1 MRTINTAWCGMSR
14 EPGVIRGCSNYISPI
29 CYRSRSP
36 WCQTKPLAWSIWPP
50 SLCLCSSC
58 PHKNSAFSS
67 VERLVTYKMC
77 PFTQQPLTVGK
88 LIPFCL
94 KAIPVSA
101 LNNYYMGGC
110 LVTPVSQVLFREAT
124 SLCFMSESRH
134 QERLKIIAKYVCL
147 PCWASRSLAVSFPSV
162 NTMYPQALYFAF
174 INWVGEES

>member
-1 MRTINTAWCGMSR
+1 MWHEQRTWGASGRQQLHQSNLLQIQVPLVPDEAPSMINMA
-14 EPGVIRGCSNYISPI
+14 
-29 CYRSRSP
+29 
-36 WCQTKPLAWSIWPP
+36 P

-67 VERLVTYKMC
+67 VERLVTYKMS

-101 LNNYYMGGC
+101 LNNYYMGSC

-124 SLCFMSESRH
+124 SLRFMSESRH

-147 PCWASRSLAVSFPSV
+147 PC
-162 NTMYPQALYFAF
+162 
-174 INWVGEES
+174 

>member
-1 MRTINTAWCGMSR
+1 MWHEQRTWGASGRQQLRQSNLLQIQVPLVPDEAPSMINMA
-14 EPGVIRGCSNYISPI
+14 
-29 CYRSRSP
+29 
-36 WCQTKPLAWSIWPP
+36 P

-67 VERLVTYKMC
+67 VERLVTYKMS

-101 LNNYYMGGC
+101 LNNYYMGSC

-124 SLCFMSESRH
+124 SLRFMSESRH

-147 PCWASRSLAVSFPSV
+147 PC
-162 NTMYPQALYFAF
+162 
-174 INWVGEES
+174 